1 MACGRIK
8 NNITKVCIN
17 DFNKK
22 ITIQK
27 PTLNLSNTRGIN
39 AQAGFID
46 VKQVWAMVKSK
57 NPFQLQ
63 NGTNTNLTTITT
75 EFYIRYDSDIALT
88 DKLFIEYNSIKYK
101 VVQADNIDLKNETII
116 FRTVKRGDEA
126 NAANLR

>member
-22 ITIQK
+22 IIIQK
-27 PTLNLSNTRGIN
+27 PTLTLSNARGIN
-39 AQAGFID
+39 AQAGFVDI
-46 VKQVWAMVKSK
+46 KQVWAMVKSK
-57 NPFQLQ
+57 NPFAMQ
-63 NGTNTNLTTITT
+63 NGINTNLATITT
-75 EFYIRYDSDIALT
+75 EFYIRYDADITLT

-101 VVQADNIDLKNETII
+101 VVQADNIDLKNKTIV
-116 FRTVKRGDEA
+116 FRTIKRGDEA

>member
-22 ITIQK
+22 IIIQK
-27 PTLNLSNTRGIN
+27 PTFGVSNARGVN
-39 AQAGFID
+39 VTADFAD
-46 VKQVWAMVKSK
+46 VKQVWAMVKTI
-57 NPFQLQ
+57 NPFESQ
-63 NGTNTNLTTITT
+63 NGTNTNLATITT
-75 EFYIRYDSDIALT
+75 EFYIRYDSVISLE
-88 DKLFIEYNSIKYK
+88 DKLFIEYDSVKYK
-101 VVQADNIDLKNETII
+101 VVQADNIDLKNETIV